1 MFVIKVLFLP
11 FVQKYSSVSSSSYI
25 QSKTLKISKEVW
37 VAIKEGAITHKH
49 YTLVWNSQNL
59 WVL

>member
-25 QSKTLKISKEVW
+25 QSKTLKISKEV
-37 VAIKEGAITHKH
+37 
-49 YTLVWNSQNL
+49 
-59 WVL
+59 